1 MAQDIDKIFQEYLK
15 DISLTMISEK
25 SSYAKQNKV
34 IEEQFLRYGLTN
46 EQLAQII
53 AEINGKAMQFI
64 TQYSNAS
71 ALELVKLNENRPL
84 LEAQIELAHK
94 DIELKEKELIIKD
107 KDLELKD
114 KDLALKDKELVLKES
129 EIQIREKE
137 LIMMQAELDI
147 KEQELLI
154 KQEQLKEMYAKI
166 SLISNQAATEIRKA
180 LNIDADTKSKDQS
193 VKVQKQEEM
202 LKEEQV
208 KTQVQETALKES
220 QTSETS
226 AKECLIRKQCETEE
240 KQQGLIAIQTG
251 LVSRQV
257 VGYDDNRRVKKSEHL
272 SNLAGFAVNAGADG
286 MSGMVTAA
294 THAANQI

>member
-1 MAQDIDKIFQEYLK
+1 
-15 DISLTMISEK
+15 
-25 SSYAKQNKV
+25 
-34 IEEQFLRYGLTN
+34 
-46 EQLAQII
+46 
-53 AEINGKAMQFI
+53 
-64 TQYSNAS
+64 
-71 ALELVKLNENRPL
+71 
-84 LEAQIELAHK
+84 
-94 DIELKEKELIIKD
+94 
-107 KDLELKD
+107 
-114 KDLALKDKELVLKES
+114 
-129 EIQIREKE
+129 
-137 LIMMQAELDI
+137 
-147 KEQELLI
+147 
-154 KQEQLKEMYAKI
+154 
-166 SLISNQAATEIRKA
+166 
-180 LNIDADTKSKDQS
+180 
-193 VKVQKQEEM
+193 M